1 MHFFNHWRF
10 LAVPF
15 IEKLFSFQCILI
27 DFILLT
33 LVFYM
38 NAAISVSELS
48 YFFQEFLSRVAQVE
62 ICFQRGHVDLF
73 FCLCC
78 APTAAHSKYAHGS
91 WWHEPKWPPSSASS
105 RSQHALWGYGQR
117 RPSSPTYAE
126 PDEWTDAWY
135 VSPPLPCLSFLFLLF
150 PQFLSHLGCLATPQ
164 NCEGGRSKVL

>member
-1 MHFFNHWRF
+1 MHFCNHWRF

-15 IEKLFSFQCILI
+15 IETLFSFQCILI

-48 YFFQEFLSRVAQVE
+48 YFFLEFLSRVAQVE

-78 APTAAHSKYAHGS
+78 APTAADSKYAHGS

-135 VSPPLPCLSFLFLLF
+135 VSPPPPQLPCLVFSLSPF
-150 PQFLSHLGCLATPQ
+150 PSVPVSLWLPSNTTELW
-164 NCEGGRSKVL
+164 GRSL